1 MDDITRRALKMATND
16 IIVGLRIMAAATVFA
31 GLLYVTFPYSLIL
44 LSVLAVFAVAAIIGQ
59 ACRYGR

>member
-1 MDDITRRALKMATND
+1 MATND